1 MPAGN
6 ARLILRPG
14 RPDREIF
21 ELEPGRAT
29 LGRGLDNDIVVSDGS
44 LSRHHAQIDV
54 EAGRVTISD
63 LGSKNGVE
71 VDGVRIESRVLHGGE
86 RITFG
91 DAVFRLELASE
102 VDGLSYVHDIHDDL
116 AHRPIR
122 TLLADRDDD
131 LGSTRLLLTS
141 IEPEERGREKL
152 QVLLKV
158 GQILSSPAPL
168 DTVLERI
175 VELVLQILDVHRAAI
190 LLLDPRS
197 GEIEPRVARIREG
210 SAADAADGLYSETIA
225 RYVVEHRVAAV
236 FSDVAQD
243 RRFRDAESVLEQT
256 IRACMCAP
264 LKPKD
269 EVLGVLYVDNLSLPG
284 QFARDD
290 LEFLSAFANQAAVAI
305 DNSML
310 YEKLEREAVRR
321 NNLERFFPPT
331 VIGTLLEGEGT
342 AGEAIE
348 TEVTA
353 VFTDI
358 CGFTRMASAMRP
370 TEVVALLNEYFPAMA
385 NVVFDHQGTLEKY
398 IGDAMLAVWGAP
410 FRRPDDADRALRA
423 AVDMQRAI
431 AELNRGWDA
440 DRSIQ
445 VHVGLS
451 TGAVA
456 AGNIGTDAY
465 LQYATIGDT
474 TNLASR
480 ICDVAGPGEILLAE
494 STQQCLSSPD
504 WKLEPLDPVAVKGK
518 DEALQLYRV
527 PWSR

>member
-1 MPAGN
+1 M
-6 ARLILRPG
+6 ILRPG

-29 LGRGLDNDIVVSDGS
+29 LGRGLDNDIVIPDGS

-71 VDGVRIESRVLHGGE
+71 VDGVRVESHVLHGGE
-86 RITFG
+86 RITCG
-91 DAVFRLELASE
+91 DAVFRLELTSE
-102 VDGLSYVHDIHDDL
+102 VDGLTYVHAI
-116 AHRPIR
+116 
-122 TLLADRDDD
+122 DDD
-131 LGSTRLLLTS
+131 LVHQPIQALLTDVGEAPGETRLLLTAT
-141 IEPEERGREKL
+141 EPSERAREKL

-190 LLLDPRS
+190 LLLDPQS
-197 GEIEPRVARIREG
+197 GEIESRVARIREG
-210 SAADAADGLYSETIA
+210 SAADPGDSLYSETIA
-225 RYVVEHRVAAV
+225 RYVVEHGVAAV
-236 FSDVAQD
+236 FHDVAGD
-243 RRFRDAESVLEQT
+243 RRFRDVESVLEQT

-284 QFARDD
+284 PFDRDD

-305 DNSML
+305 DNAML
-310 YEKLEREAVRR
+310 YTKLEHEAVRR
-321 NNLERFFPPT
+321 NNLERFFPPN
-331 VIGTLLEGEGT
+331 VIGTLLEGDGT
-342 AGEAIE
+342 AGEPIE
-348 TEVTA
+348 TVVTA
-353 VFTDI
+353 VFADI
-358 CGFTRMASAMRP
+358 CGFTSIASGMRP
-370 TEVVALLNEYFPAMA
+370 TEVVAMLNEYFPAIA
-385 NVVFDHQGTLEKY
+385 GVVFDHEGTVEKY

-410 FRRPDDADRALRA
+410 FRQPDDADRALLA

-431 AELNRGWDA
+431 VELNRGRAA

-445 VHVGLS
+445 VHVGLC
-451 TGAVA
+451 TGPVA
-456 AGNIGTDAY
+456 AGNIGTDDY

-480 ICDVAGPGEILLAE
+480 ICDVAGADEILLAE
-494 STQQCLSSPD
+494 STRKCLSSSD
-504 WKLEPLDPVAVKGK
+504 WKLEALDPVAVKGK

-527 PWSR
+527 SWSP